1 MDLERLEDRVLLSG
15 PGSGQVAAIDQ
26 ASIAAGSAGN
36 VQLQSILSDLGNTL
50 ASLESATSGSL
61 FLESQT
67 DLGNLNELLT
77 ADPALASYV
86 SPLQPI
92 LTAANN
98 DDLNVMLA
106 NATSVFDSMTAVLNR
121 EAGESFT
128 ATLAPGEVDLQPGQ
142 GQTFTLRLT
151 STGGDSENLNLSVGT
166 LPGGVSVQ
174 LGQDA
179 VSLAAGA
186 SASVTVTLSQS
197 VQSATVF
204 TLELTASAPVVRHT
218 AATIVAIRPAVA
230 NILSVTPSPST
241 VSAGSPVTV
250 TAQVFDSGN
259 ADRQLQAQ
267 LQVLDAS
274 GIVVST
280 LPPAPFQISPSDPS
294 VTVSLGR
301 VDTTGLADGVYSL
314 DVKLLAS
321 DGSTLPGNP
330 SQTTFLV
337 GIPLSASVT
346 ASSTIVAPGSS
357 TVTTTIAATGPVSQ
371 PSSSNTTD
379 LYFTEY
385 NSVNSVNVV
394 PITYNG
400 ATITF
405 GSIVPVATN
414 ISADGLIFLPNGN
427 LLTAEGDVTEVNP
440 ITGQTQTFSSG
451 PGGDHLALDPSGQFA
466 WTSSQ
471 PGELEKVPLNPFS
484 PPIAEPLTGDDN
496 QVTAIA
502 FDAAGNAYY
511 TTGSPTT
518 PGNFGRINLQTFT
531 TTRELT
537 NLPARA
543 GSCTIRSLGTSS
555 SSA

>member
-128 ATLAPGEVDLQPGQ
+128 ATLRTGEVNLQPGQ

-357 TVTTTIAATGPVSQ
+357 TVTTTIAATGPVSHRALRTR
-371 PSSSNTTD
+371 PISTSPNTT
-379 LYFTEY
+379 
-385 NSVNSVNVV
+385 V
-394 PITYNG
+394 
-400 ATITF
+400 
-405 GSIVPVATN
+405 
-414 ISADGLIFLPNGN
+414 
-427 LLTAEGDVTEVNP
+427 
-440 ITGQTQTFSSG
+440 
-451 PGGDHLALDPSGQFA
+451 
-466 WTSSQ
+466 
-471 PGELEKVPLNPFS
+471 
-484 PPIAEPLTGDDN
+484 
-496 QVTAIA
+496 
-502 FDAAGNAYY
+502 
-511 TTGSPTT
+511 
-518 PGNFGRINLQTFT
+518 
-531 TTRELT
+531 
-537 NLPARA
+537 
-543 GSCTIRSLGTSS
+543 
-555 SSA
+555 